1 MVDDGRP
8 PRFRRRGVAWSLS
21 ACSAVFLLI
30 GIAGLTVENQ
40 PAGPQVFFGV
50 LTALSLFLVIR
61 TFRMATLIADANSIL
76 IRGFLR
82 SKRVPITSIALVETL
97 DQPNMYG
104 LGGKTI
110 VLRTT
115 DGRALTAGEFWAT
128 TSRSGI
134 NRIDTLARELNDW
147 CMSHRSA
154 ETANRA

>member
-1 MVDDGRP
+1 MGDESHP

-30 GIAGLTVENQ
+30 GASGLTVENQ
-40 PAGPQVFFGV
+40 GIGPMVFFGV
-50 LTALSLFLVIR
+50 LTALSLFLVVR

-82 SKRVPITSIALVETL
+82 SKRVPITSIGSVETL

-110 VLRTT
+110 VLRTV
-115 DGRALTAGEFWAT
+115 DGRAITAGEFWAT

-134 NRIDTLARELNDW
+134 NRIDTLARELNEW
-147 CMSHRSA
+147 CRSHRS
-154 ETANRA
+154 EPTAKPA